1 MAFSKRHWLYASVG
15 LVVLLCVALGVFLVW
30 RANQPVELKTVY
42 ALPEPNPERPEILKR
57 ALQPPKRAYVAK
69 ASNKEATTGNATAES
84 LEADSGE
91 SSSQENELEDE
102 GLESMLAAIDE
113 ENIGVKGDFPPIPEG
128 YLDDNPK
135 PVWLDIPGYR
145 KGDMTNHENIA
156 RVLIK
161 LWNQGERG
169 FRGGFMNHSNNRV
182 YPLYPDVL
190 YVEWADRVID
200 NQDGNPPVTFRSIAA
215 SAGTEDRDFELED
228 FTVGGWESKFPGL
241 KFVEFKDAGYNP
253 ATFLSDED

>member
-1 MAFSKRHWLYASVG
+1 MFFLKRRWLLVVG
-15 LVVLLCVALGVFLVW
+15 LVVLLCVALGTFLIW
-30 RANQPVELKTVY
+30 RANQPVEPTTVY
-42 ALPEPNPERPEILKR
+42 VLPEPNPERAEILKR
-57 ALQPPKRAYVAK
+57 ALQPPKRAYATKVL
-69 ASNKEATTGNATAES
+69 NEAATGNTTAES

-91 SSSQENELEDE
+91 SSSQENEFEEED
-102 GLESMLAAIDE
+102 LESMFAATDE
-113 ENIGVKGDFPPIPEG
+113 ENVGVKGDFPPIPEG
-128 YLDDNPK
+128 YLDDNSK

-161 LWNQGERG
+161 LWNQGKRG
-169 FRGGFMNHSNNRV
+169 FRGGFMNHRNNRV

>member
-1 MAFSKRHWLYASVG
+1 MSVLKRRWLYASVG

-30 RANQPVELKTVY
+30 HANQPVEPETVY
-42 ALPEPNPERPEILKR
+42 LMPEPNPERAEILKR
-57 ALQPPKRAYVAK
+57 VTQRPRQVYAPK
-69 ASNKEATTGNATAES
+69 ASDDGATDAQTDETPDATY
-84 LEADSGE
+84 GE
-91 SSSQENELEDE
+91 SSSQGNDFEEEN
-102 GLESMLAAIDE
+102 LESVLAELDE
-113 ENIGVKGDFPPIPEG
+113 EPPAEKSDFPPIPEG

-145 KGDMTNHENIA
+145 EGDMVNHENIA

-169 FRGGFMNHSNNRV
+169 FRGGFMNGSNNRV
-182 YPLYPDVL
+182 YPLYSDVL

-200 NQDGNPPVTFRSIAA
+200 NQDGNPPVTLRSIAA
-215 SAGTEDRDFELED
+215 SAGTEDRDFEVED

>member
-1 MAFSKRHWLYASVG
+1 MAISKRHGLYASVG
-15 LVVLLCVALGVFLVW
+15 LMVLLCVALCTFLVW

-42 ALPEPNPERPEILKR
+42 ALPEPNPERAEILKR
-57 ALQPPKRAYVAK
+57 ALQPPKRAYPTKVLNK
-69 ASNKEATTGNATAES
+69 AATTKDTAVEN
-84 LEADSGE
+84 LDDSSGK
-91 SSSQENELEDE
+91 SSSQENDFGDED
-102 GLESMLAAIDE
+102 LESMLAEFDE
-113 ENIGVKGDFPPIPEG
+113 ENIGVKGDFPPIPQG

-145 KGDMTNHENIA
+145 KGGMTNHENIA

-241 KFVEFKDAGYNP
+241 KFVEFKDAGFNP
-253 ATFLSDED
+253 ATFLSGED